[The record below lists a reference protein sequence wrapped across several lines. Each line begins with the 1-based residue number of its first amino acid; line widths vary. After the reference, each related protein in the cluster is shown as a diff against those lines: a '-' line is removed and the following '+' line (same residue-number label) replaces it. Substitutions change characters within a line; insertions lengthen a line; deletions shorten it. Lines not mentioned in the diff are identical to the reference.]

1 VYRSRERLAYHAVLS
16 DQEVT
21 MHPHRTR
28 AEIDG
33 GRLRGSA
40 LTIAIALLATSLIA
54 AAATAQVVTLPPSGD
69 NQKSSVSQHIGLVE
83 VRIDY
88 SSPDVHAPDGSDR
101 AGKIWGG
108 LVPWGMAP
116 LGFGTAKESPWR
128 AGANENTV
136 FTVSHDVMVEGK
148 KLAAGSY
155 GLHMAPQ
162 PNEWTIIFSKN
173 STSWG
178 SFFYDPAEDA
188 LRVTVK
194 PEKAEYREWLTYD
207 FIDRHPDH
215 ATVALEWENLRVPI
229 RISVPNT
236 TDLYVANLKNELRS
250 SPGFGWQGWNQ
261 AANFLLQNDKNLD
274 QALEWS
280 NVATSR
286 PGIGQENFAT
296 LQTKALILT
305 KMGKKAEADPIVAKL
320 LETGTEPQLN
330 NLGYGFLNTLKDADR
345 AIEVFTKNVAANPK
359 SWNAHD
365 SLAEAYASKGDK
377 AKAREHYQH
386 ALSMAPE
393 GQKQRIQA
401 ILGGL

>member
-1 VYRSRERLAYHAVLS
+1 MYSHRISTAIGTVLR
-16 DQEVT
+16 Q
-21 MHPHRTR
+21 R
-28 AEIDG
+28 AP
-33 GRLRGSA
+33 RVASV
-40 LTIAIALLATSLIA
+40 ALLGTLGA
-54 AAATAQVVTLPPSGD
+54 ASVSAQVVTLPPSGD

-88 SSPDVHAPDGSDR
+88 SSPDVHGPNGEDR

-162 PNEWTIIFSKN
+162 ANEWTIIFSKN

-194 PEKAEYREWLTYD
+194 PEKSEYREWLTYD
-207 FIDRHPDH
+207 FIDRSPDH

-229 RISVPNT
+229 KISVPDS
-236 TDLYVANLKNELRS
+236 TDLYITNLRQELRS
-250 SPGFGWQGWNQ
+250 VPGFGWQGWNQ
-261 AANFLLQNDKNLD
+261 AANFLLQNNRNLEE
-274 QALEWS
+274 ALQW
-280 NVATSR
+280 ADAAISR
-286 PGIGQENFAT
+286 PFVGQENFAT

-305 KMGKKAEADPIVAKL
+305 KMGKKSDADPLIAKL
-320 LETGTEPQLN
+320 LATGDENQLN

-345 AIEVFTKNVAANPK
+345 AIEVFSKNVAAHPK
-359 SWNAHD
+359 SWNVHD
-365 SLAEAYASKGDK
+365 SLAEAYAAKGDK

-393 GQKQRIQA
+393 NQKKRLEG
-401 ILGGL
+401 ILAGLA

>member
-1 VYRSRERLAYHAVLS
+1 MLVHPRSSGVAPAIVLVVS
-16 DQEVT
+16 
-21 MHPHRTR
+21 
-28 AEIDG
+28 
-33 GRLRGSA
+33 
-40 LTIAIALLATSLIA
+40 LLAA
-54 AAATAQVVTLPPSGD
+54 ASAQAQVVTLPPSGD
-69 NQKSSVSQHIGLVE
+69 NQKASVIQHIGLVE

-108 LVPWGMAP
+108 VVPWGMQN

-162 PNEWTIIFSKN
+162 QNEWTIIFSNN

-207 FIDRHPDH
+207 FIDRQPES

-229 RISVPNT
+229 RITVPDAI
-236 TDLYVANLKNELRS
+236 DLYVANLRNELRS
-250 SPGFGWQGWNQ
+250 SKGFGWQGWNQ
-261 AANFLLQNDKNLD
+261 AANFLLQNDRNLD
-274 QALEWS
+274 EALQW
-280 NVATSR
+280 ADAAISR
-286 PGIGQENFAT
+286 PFVGQENFNT

-305 KMGKKAEADPIVAKL
+305 KMGKKSEADPVIAKL
-320 LETGTEPQLN
+320 LETGNETQVN
-330 NLGYGFLNTLKDADR
+330 NLGYGFLNQLKDTDR
-345 AIEVFTKNVAANPK
+345 AIEIFTKNVAAHPK

-365 SLAEAYASKGDK
+365 SLAEGYAAKGDK
-377 AKAREHYQH
+377 AKAKEHYQH
-386 ALSMAPE
+386 ALSMAPDN
-393 GQKQRIQA
+393 QKQRIEG
-401 ILGGL
+401 ILAGLS

>member
-1 VYRSRERLAYHAVLS
+1 MRSQPRSSGAALAIV
-16 DQEVT
+16 
-21 MHPHRTR
+21 
-28 AEIDG
+28 
-33 GRLRGSA
+33 A
-40 LTIAIALLATSLIA
+40 LVCLLAA
-54 AAATAQVVTLPPSGD
+54 AGAHAQVVTLPPSGD
-69 NQKSSVSQHIGLVE
+69 NQKATVIQHIGLVE

-88 SSPDVHAPDGSDR
+88 SSPDVHGPDGSDR

-108 LVPWGMAP
+108 LVPWGMQN

-136 FTVSHDVMVEGK
+136 FTVSHDVMVEGR

-207 FIDRHPDH
+207 FIDRQPDR

-229 RISVPNT
+229 RIAVPDT
-236 TDLYVANLKNELRS
+236 VDLYISNLRNELRS
-250 SPGFGWQGWNQ
+250 SRGFGWQGWNQ
-261 AANFLLQNDKNLD
+261 AANYLLQNDRNLEE
-274 QALEWS
+274 ALTW
-280 NVATSR
+280 ADAAISR
-286 PGIGQENFAT
+286 PFVGQENFNT

-305 KMGKKAEADPIVAKL
+305 KMGRKAEADPVIAKL
-320 LETGTEPQLN
+320 LETGNENQVN
-330 NLGYGFLNTLKDADR
+330 NLGYGFLNQLKDTDR
-345 AIEVFTKNVAANPK
+345 AIEIFSKNVAAHPK

-365 SLAEAYASKGDK
+365 SLAESYAVKGDK
-377 AKAREHYQH
+377 AKAKEHYQH
-386 ALSMAPE
+386 ALSMAPDN
-393 GQKQRIQA
+393 QKQRIEGIIA
-401 ILGGL
+401 GLS